1 MTSEQI
7 ERALA
12 LWKESIDTI
21 DEVGRLLASA
31 YADQTQ
37 VERDRLAFEVE
48 RNGQIRGEK
57 QAGREQAARAW
68 EAEVAAAAR
77 AKEPAAPADPKGD
90 EMEF

>member
-1 MTSEQI
+1 
-7 ERALA
+7 
-12 LWKESIDTI
+12 
-21 DEVGRLLASA
+21 
-31 YADQTQ
+31 
-37 VERDRLAFEVE
+37 VE

-90 EMEF
+90 EVEF